1 MEKIENKINYDI
13 QAKYAGLIIGIPN
26 EIYFMAISKT
36 STVYVEW
43 IETRWMAWRETYI
56 LNSNKRKSYKRIA
69 HGEFE
74 EVIYRVKSYLEFIQN
89 NQKSKL

>member
-1 MEKIENKINYDI
+1 MDEIINNDI
-13 QAKYAGLIIGIPN
+13 QAKKAGLIIGISN

-43 IETRWMAWRETYI
+43 IDTRWMAWRETYI
-56 LNSNKRKSYKRIA
+56 LNSSKRKGYKRIA

-74 EVIYRVKSYLEFIQN
+74 EVIQRVKGYLEFIQN
-89 NQKSKL
+89 NQKAK

>member
-43 IETRWMAWRETYI
+43 IEMRWMAWRETYI

-74 EVIYRVKSYLEFIQN
+74 EVIKRVKSYLEFIQN
-89 NQKSKL
+89 NQNSK

>member
-1 MEKIENKINYDI
+1 MIENEINYDI
-13 QAKYAGLIIGIPN
+13 QAKDAGLIIGIPN

-43 IETRWMAWRETYI
+43 IDTRWMAWRETYI
-56 LNSNKRKSYKRIA
+56 LNSSKRRSYKRIA

-74 EVIYRVKSYLEFIQN
+74 EVIQRVKGYLEFIQN
-89 NQKSKL
+89 NQK

>member
-1 MEKIENKINYDI
+1 MDEIINYDLH
-13 QAKYAGLIIGIPN
+13 AKEAGLIVGVPN

-43 IETRWMAWRETYI
+43 IDTRWMAWRETYI
-56 LNSNKRKSYKRIA
+56 LNSSKRKSYKRIA

-74 EVIYRVKSYLEFIQN
+74 EVIPRVKGYLEFIQN
-89 NQKSKL
+89 NQKAK